1 MDLIFSE
8 NEKETSSGYALSG
21 GNPALKDLAVP
32 AGLFFLQ
39 KTLQNQPSNYKN
51 GAVSEMVSEMVS
63 ETLYERLLG
72 LASDTSNP
80 EIKKRTATKKI
91 HNSGKKNQKKKT
103 KKNK

>member
-39 KTLQNQPSNYKN
+39 KTLQNKPSNYKN
-51 GAVSEMVSEMVS
+51 GVVSEMVS

-72 LASDTSNP
+72 LASDTSKP

>member
-39 KTLQNQPSNYKN
+39 KTLQNQSSNYFP
-51 GAVSEMVSEMVS
+51 
-63 ETLYERLLG
+63 T
-72 LASDTSNP
+72 
-80 EIKKRTATKKI
+80 
-91 HNSGKKNQKKKT
+91 KNQILLNDIYITLLMKIVSKFFF
-103 KKNK
+103 